1 MHSKTPLHVSRSLCQ
16 PSQFLGEFLSTYQR
30 NQITLREEGGSKEC
44 SRTFGLD
51 SYHPEGQGVQF
62 RGMRDDRG
70 ERGMVGLGCFQDL
83 CTILQER
90 YGGQGVEPW
99 DSEPALSFSL
109 GLSSKAGFSATYLL
123 CDLGQVIYLSEPQSP
138 YLYKGTV
145 MMPVLVPL
153 NCPLELLGKK

>member
-1 MHSKTPLHVSRSLCQ
+1 
-16 PSQFLGEFLSTYQR
+16 
-30 NQITLREEGGSKEC
+30 
-44 SRTFGLD
+44 
-51 SYHPEGQGVQF
+51 
-62 RGMRDDRG
+62 
-70 ERGMVGLGCFQDL
+70 MVGLGCFQDL

-145 MMPVLVPL
+145 MMSVLVPL